1 MGNVSEMM
9 HRVRLAIKEHDPS
22 YRLKLNGHICA
33 KEWREIIFGVRGDY
47 RYFLLDT
54 KVDDVRLAVEQEEAL
69 RKLYGDG
76 FVNYSVDDLA
86 VISELMRAG
95 NRRKKRLTDGKIS

>member
-33 KEWREIIFGVRGDY
+33 KEWREILGRDY

-54 KVDDVRLAVEQEEAL
+54 KIEDVRLAIEQEEAL

-76 FVNYSVDDLA
+76 FVDYSGDDLA

-95 NRRKKRLTDGKIS
+95 NRRKKWLTDGKIS